1 MLTIKNL
8 HKKFGKLKV
17 LDGVS
22 FDIPTSGTVAV
33 LGPNG
38 SGKTT
43 IMKCVLG
50 MVIPNGGDITLNE
63 TSVLKQWDYRREIGY
78 LPQIAQF
85 PDNLSV
91 QELINMIKDLRSVPA
106 NELELIEL
114 FELHPFLSKK
124 LSNLSGG
131 TKQKVNIVL
140 TFMFDCPIYILD
152 EPTAGLDPISMI
164 RLKELIDK
172 EKKKNKTIIITTHIM
187 SLVEELADEI
197 FFLLDGKIHFRGTVD
212 QLKKETKQE
221 DLEHA
226 IANILT
232 ND

>member
-50 MVIPNGGDITLNE
+50 MVIPNDGDITLND
-63 TSVLKQWDYRREIGY
+63 SSILKQWDYRREIGY

-140 TFMFDCPIYILD
+140 TFMFDCPLYILD

-197 FFLLDGKIHFRGTVD
+197 FFLLDGKIHFRGPVD

>member
-50 MVIPNGGDITLNE
+50 MVIPNDGDITLND
-63 TSVLKQWDYRREIGY
+63 TSILKQWDYRREIGY

-140 TFMFDCPIYILD
+140 TFMFDCPLYILD

-197 FFLLDGKIHFRGTVD
+197 FFLLDGKIHFRGPVD

>member
-1 MLTIKNL
+1 MLTIKSL
-8 HKKFGKLKV
+8 HKKYGKLKV

-22 FDIPTSGTVAV
+22 FDIPTSGTIAV

-43 IMKCVLG
+43 IMKCILG
-50 MVIPNGGDITLNE
+50 MVIPDDGDIMLMD

-85 PDNLSV
+85 PDNLTV
-91 QELINMIKDLRSVPA
+91 QELINMIKDLRNDPA
-106 NELELIEL
+106 NELELINL
-114 FELHPFLSKK
+114 FELDPFISQK

-131 TKQKVNIVL
+131 TKQKVNLVL
-140 TFMFDCPIYILD
+140 TFMFDCPLYILD

-164 RLKELIDK
+164 RLKELINK
-172 EKKKNKTIIITTHIM
+172 EKKKGKTIIITTHIM

-197 FFLLDGKIHFRGTVD
+197 FFLMDGKIYFRGTVD
-212 QLKKETKQE
+212 QLKKDTKQE

-226 IANILT
+226 IANILA

>member
-1 MLTIKNL
+1 MLSIKNL

-22 FDIPTSGTVAV
+22 FDIPTSGTIAV

-43 IMKCVLG
+43 IMKCILG
-50 MVIPNGGDITLNE
+50 MVIPNSGDITLNDMP
-63 TSVLKQWDYRREIGY
+63 VLKQWDYRREIGY

-85 PDNLSV
+85 PDNLTV
-91 QELINMIKDLRSVPA
+91 QELINMIKDLRSAPA
-106 NELELIEL
+106 NESELIDR
-114 FELHPFLSKK
+114 FELHPFLSQK

-140 TFMFDCPIYILD
+140 TFMFDCPLYILD

-164 RLKELIDK
+164 RLKELIDR
-172 EKKKNKTIIITTHIM
+172 KKNEEKTIIVTTHIM

-197 FFLLDGKIHFRGTVD
+197 FFLLDGKIYFRGTVD
-212 QLKKETKQE
+212 QLKKETIQE